1 MLCSRHVVQL
11 REEVEGKIQSGG
23 VRVPPHTFRQR
34 LVVESRDVSAQF
46 CKWPPYNAVHN
57 YINFSNFIYNLD
69 FLP

>member
-46 CKWPPYNAVHN
+46 CKWPPYT
-57 YINFSNFIYNLD
+57 II
-69 FLP
+69 